1 MVDEAGHESGEHAP
15 GELASEELASEEKV
29 SLTQPRWTHV
39 AIPSS
44 DLERSIDFYTQLAP
58 LVVVHPDGA

>member
-15 GELASEELASEEKV
+15 GELASEEKV
-29 SLTQPRWTHV
+29 SLTRPRWTHV